1 MGSFKFAFVIVLLI
15 FIVALVISVTVQIIE
30 AKRMLQEEKSLP
42 LMDLQV
48 SKLVNPQTVGSCKK
62 PCGTIC
68 IRGSCHCVCIP
79 PLPPPKLQ
87 TMIN

>member
-1 MGSFKFAFVIVLLI
+1 R
-15 FIVALVISVTVQIIE
+15 VISVTVQIVE

-79 PLPPPKLQ
+79 PLPPPKL
-87 TMIN
+87 

>member
-1 MGSFKFAFVIVLLI
+1 MGSFKFAFVFVIVLLI
-15 FIVALVISVTVQIIE
+15 FIVALVISVTVQIVE

-68 IRGSCHCVCIP
+68 IRGSCHCVLTI
-79 PLPPPKLQ
+79 KR
-87 TMIN
+87 I

>member
-1 MGSFKFAFVIVLLI
+1 MGSFKFAFVVLLA
-15 FIVALVISVTVQIIE
+15 FTGKVISVTVQIVE

-79 PLPPPKLQ
+79 PLPPPKL
-87 TMIN
+87 